1 MSDTV
6 TLLVGLLV
14 LAYLGGALVGKRAT
28 RDFGLASGAEYIV
41 LGFLLGPM
49 LLKVIDRG
57 LLEGF
62 AAIARMGAAWLALL
76 AGLGHGVTTRRSFG
90 RASLGMVLTALVGAS
105 VAATI
110 WFGSTWLWPLPW
122 VDRATLA
129 LGAALLCCATTH
141 NVSPWFA
148 GGGAS
153 ASSLT
158 LTLRDLARASALI
171 PAVALSL
178 VLALA
183 PGHGLVA
190 LPVWGRAG
198 ATLGTGVILGTL
210 ATLLLGREFRS
221 NESWGL
227 LLGLSLLAAGMAFQ
241 LELSAVAV
249 TFCMGLTVSLMSR
262 HAQDIRAMVSHTE
275 KAVMLPVALLAGASI
290 VPAGLPW
297 YVFAGLVGA
306 ALGARLL
313 AELVR
318 GFFLWAIFGAARR
331 AGPWLGLAMT
341 TTGGFTLAAGIELH
355 HGLGEPLGSA
365 LLLLGAVGAIVGAV
379 LGPLQLRRSLARA
392 GELDEVQAAV
402 DLARPPDSLPSLPP
416 VRERDTT

>member
-14 LAYLGGALVGKRAT
+14 LAYLGSALVGKRAA

-49 LLKVIDRG
+49 LLKLIDRG

-76 AGLGHGVTTRRSFG
+76 AGLGHGVATRRSIG
-90 RASLGMVLTALVGAS
+90 RASLGMLLTALVGAA
-105 VAATI
+105 VAAAV
-110 WFGSTWLWPLPW
+110 WFFCTWLWPLPW

-129 LGAALLCCATTH
+129 LGAALLGCATTH

-148 GGGAS
+148 GGRAS
-153 ASSLT
+153 GSSLT
-158 LTLRDLARASALI
+158 LTLRDLARASCLI
-171 PAVALSL
+171 PAVLLSF

-198 ATLGTGVILGTL
+198 ATLGTGVVLGIL

-227 LLGLSLLAAGMAFQ
+227 LLGLSLLGAGMAFQ
-241 LELSAVAV
+241 LDLSAVAV
-249 TFCMGLTVSLMSR
+249 TFCLGLTISLVSR
-262 HAQDIRAMVSHTE
+262 HVQDIRALVAPTE
-275 KAVMLPVALLAGASI
+275 KAVMLPVALLAGAAI
-290 VPAGLPW
+290 APIGLPW
-297 YVFAGLVGA
+297 YLFAGLVAA
-306 ALGARLL
+306 ALLARLF
-313 AELVR
+313 AEFVR
-318 GFFLWAIFGAARR
+318 GFFLWAIFKAARR
-331 AGPWLGLAMT
+331 AGPLLGLAMT
-341 TTGGFTLAAGIELH
+341 ATGGFTLAAGVELH
-355 HGLGEPLGSA
+355 YALGEPLGSA
-365 LLLLGAVGAIVGAV
+365 LLLLAAVGAIVGAV
-379 LGPLQLRRSLARA
+379 LGPLQLRRSLSRV
-392 GELDEVQAAV
+392 GEFDETQSSV
-402 DLARPPDSLPSLPP
+402 DSIPDSLPSLPP
-416 VRERDTT
+416 SAPSRDP